1 MNKQEIL
8 DKCNELAVTYY
19 RNAGFEVP
27 YTYKMYEAT
36 HPQEVAFWDMAVEAC
51 EVILDA
57 YVPLILEEL
66 NYAKRCLTKV
76 GKLC

>member
-27 YTYKMYEAT
+27 YTYNMHEAT
-36 HPQEVAFWDMAVEAC
+36 HPQEVSFWVMAVEAC
-51 EVILDA
+51 EILLDV
-57 YVPLILEEL
+57 YIPDILEEL
-66 NYAKRCLTKV
+66 NCEKGV
-76 GKLC
+76 

>member
-8 DKCNELAVTYY
+8 DKCNELAVKYY

-36 HPQEVAFWDMAVEAC
+36 HPQEVYFWNMAVGAC
-51 EVILDA
+51 EILLGV
-57 YVPLILEEL
+57 YHIPGILEEL
-66 NYAKRCLTKV
+66 NCEKGV
-76 GKLC
+76 